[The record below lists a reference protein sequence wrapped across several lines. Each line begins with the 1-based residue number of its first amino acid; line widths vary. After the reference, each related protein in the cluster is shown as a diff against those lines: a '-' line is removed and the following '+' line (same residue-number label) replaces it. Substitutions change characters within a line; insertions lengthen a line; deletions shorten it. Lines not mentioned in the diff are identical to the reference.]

1 MEAKKTVYQS
11 AQTLNSVPRHGILT
25 LVGYG
30 ISVSVDKAHLV
41 VKDGIGAERCH
52 YRFPRIGHRLKR
64 LVIVGSDGLLTL
76 AALKWL
82 RDQDVSLA
90 FLERNGRVLSVV
102 GPAGAS
108 EAKLRRAQGIAIS
121 NGVGLEICRTLIIAK
136 IQGEENVLRKE
147 LNCPATADTIA
158 RFRSRISS
166 ADSFDLI
173 RNLEANAA
181 ALYFREWRELP
192 VSWPKADLQRI
203 PEHWRFVGSR
213 QSPLSGGPRLAVTP
227 VHAILNYV
235 FALLEAETRVAI
247 VSLGLDVGL
256 GLGLHTDTAD
266 RSSLAFDVLEPVR
279 PEVERWLL
287 SWIASEPLRRADFFE
302 TSTGN
307 ARLMAPMCTKLSET
321 VSVWGKLVAPWA
333 EYVART
339 LSAGTKSGRTRNSVP
354 PTRLTQQRR
363 TEAKGRVWIAT
374 IMSPKADHLCRG
386 CGKKILDGRIH
397 CAKCAVT
404 SATER
409 LIDAARSGRIAGH
422 TAEAIAKEAETQRQ
436 HAQARSAWRSTSL
449 PAWLTEQAY
458 GQNIQPLLTR
468 TSSSAIAKQI
478 GVSRWY
484 AGRIR
489 DGHRPHPRHWE
500 ALAELVSSPCQDNPT
515 GQDKDCKENRNG
527 IVIYTPPRHKSGPND
542 N

>member
-11 AQTLNSVPRHGILT
+11 ARSLNSVPRHGILT

-30 ISVSVDKAHLV
+30 ISVTVDKGHLIV
-41 VKDGIGAERCH
+41 NDGIGAERCH
-52 YRFPRIGHRLKR
+52 YRLPRIGHRLKR

-82 RDQDVSLA
+82 RDQDITLA

-102 GPAGAS
+102 GPAGS
-108 EAKLRRAQGIAIS
+108 SDAKLRRAQAFAIG
-121 NGVGLEICRTLIIAK
+121 NGVGLDICRTLIVAK
-136 IQGEENVLRKE
+136 IQGEENVLRE
-147 LNCPATADTIA
+147 DLNCPATGDAIA
-158 RFRSRISS
+158 RFQSGIGS
-166 ADSFDLI
+166 ADSFDAI

-181 ALYFREWRELP
+181 ALYFREWRDLP

-203 PEHWRFVGSR
+203 PEHWRFVGGR
-213 QSPLSGGPRLAVTP
+213 QSPLTGGPRLAVTP

-235 FALLEAETRVAI
+235 FALLEAETRLAI

-279 PEVERWLL
+279 PEVEKWLL

-302 TSTGN
+302 TATGN
-307 ARLMAPMCTKLSET
+307 VRLMAPMCTKLSET

-339 LSAGTKSGRTRNSVP
+339 LWMAAKPGRTRNSLP

-363 TEAKGRVWIAT
+363 TEAKGKVWIADAVEPSKT
-374 IMSPKADHLCRG
+374 DHLCRG
-386 CGKKILDGRIH
+386 CGKPITKGRTN
-397 CAKCAVT
+397 CADCAIG
-404 SATER
+404 SGTER
-409 LIDAARSGRIAGH
+409 LVDAARSGRIAGH
-422 TAEAIAKEAETQRQ
+422 TPEAIAKEAQTQRR
-436 HAQARSAWRSTSL
+436 HAQARSAWTPDSQ
-449 PAWLTEQAY
+449 PAWLTDQVYAERM
-458 GQNIQPLLTR
+458 QPLLAQI
-468 TSSSAIAKQI
+468 SSSAIAKHI

-489 DGHRPHPRHWE
+489 EGYRPHPRHWE
-500 ALAELVSSPCQDNPT
+500 ALAQIVGVS
-515 GQDKDCKENRNG
+515 
-527 IVIYTPPRHKSGPND
+527 PPSC
-542 N
+542 